1 MVAPLM
7 DLIRGAQVF
16 KWTTREQAA
25 FEKLKEAVC
34 SQPVLQLPDFTKP
47 FEIHTD
53 ASDQAYGVV
62 LFQGHPI
69 AYESKKNSEVES
81 RWPTHE
87 KEMLLIVYAL
97 RKWRHYVQD
106 KFTWVETD
114 NIFLKYFQS

>member
-1 MVAPLM
+1 MDMTKVEAVRKWPRPTKIIEVKQFIGFVQYVRKFLRNFSEIAIPLA

-16 KWTTREQAA
+16 KWTTGEQAA

-62 LFQGHPI
+62 LF
-69 AYESKKNSEVES
+69 
-81 RWPTHE
+81 
-87 KEMLLIVYAL
+87 
-97 RKWRHYVQD
+97 
-106 KFTWVETD
+106 
-114 NIFLKYFQS
+114 